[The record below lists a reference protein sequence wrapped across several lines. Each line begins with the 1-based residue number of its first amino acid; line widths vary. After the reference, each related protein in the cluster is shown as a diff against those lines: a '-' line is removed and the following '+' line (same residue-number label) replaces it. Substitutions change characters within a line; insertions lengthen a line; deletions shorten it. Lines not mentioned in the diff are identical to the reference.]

1 MIPRAWIPVLVVAL
15 FVASAGCDSGTSSDT
30 ESTEAV
36 KEQPPAQV
44 DLPEPPPASEL
55 EIPQKHDDGTFRVR
69 GLIAHRG
76 QHLGS
81 NVEVR
86 GVITDVSEPCD
97 PAQAKRRGESCSKP
111 YLFIRDKEKGAD
123 RRLMVVGF
131 TDEFARKADLEAG
144 DEHVFVG
151 SYKKMAQ
158 GFAASE
164 SGLLLVDA
172 IDDEKV
178 VQ

>member
-1 MIPRAWIPVLVVAL
+1 MIRRVLIPAVVLAFAL
-15 FVASAGCDSGTSSDT
+15 PAVGCDSGQSADS
-30 ESTEAV
+30 ESTKAV
-36 KEQPPAQV
+36 KEEPAANV
-44 DLPEPPPASEL
+44 DLPEPPPASDL
-55 EIPQKHDDGTFRVR
+55 EIPEKNDDGTFRVR

-76 QHLGS
+76 QHLDS
-81 NVEVR
+81 KVKVR

-97 PAQAKRRGESCSKP
+97 PARAKQRGESCSKP
-111 YLFIRDKEKGAD
+111 YLFIEDKEKGAD
-123 RRLMVVGF
+123 RQLMVVGF
-131 TDEFARKADLEAG
+131 TDEFAQKANLKAG

-164 SGLLLVDA
+164 SGLLLVDK

>member
-1 MIPRAWIPVLVVAL
+1 MTVLACAL
-15 FVASAGCDSGTSSDT
+15 LATTAGCDSGGSADS
-30 ESTEAV
+30 ESTEAI
-36 KEQPPAQV
+36 KEKPPAKV

-55 EIPQKHDDGTFRVR
+55 EIPQKNDDGTFRVR

-81 NVEVR
+81 KVEVR
-86 GVITDVSEPCD
+86 GVITEVSEPCD
-97 PAQAKRRGESCSKP
+97 PARAKRRGETCSKP

-131 TDEFARKADLEAG
+131 TDEFARKADLKAG

-164 SGLLLVDA
+164 SGLLLVDK
-172 IDDEKV
+172 IDDTKV